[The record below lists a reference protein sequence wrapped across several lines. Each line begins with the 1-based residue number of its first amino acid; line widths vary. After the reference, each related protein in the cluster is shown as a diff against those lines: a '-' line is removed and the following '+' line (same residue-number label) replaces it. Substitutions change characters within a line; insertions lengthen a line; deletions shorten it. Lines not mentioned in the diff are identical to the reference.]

1 MAGTKAVDMFFP
13 PSVPSGTGM
22 LKASAGSSGF
32 AAPFSAQPTGLLKP
46 AVLLVFLITPN
57 PVRTQRMRA
66 SGIRATPYCDI
77 PGNAKAIAGLPVRPN
92 FGDYGNPGDYGNLV
106 HSYLSATSGSTLVA
120 RRAGIK
126 QATRATTAKRTMTDN
141 SVKGSP
147 GLTP

>member
-1 MAGTKAVDMFFP
+1 MAGTKAVDIFFP

-92 FGDYGNPGDYGNLV
+92 FGDFGNPGDYGNLV

-120 RRAGIK
+120 RRAGS
-126 QATRATTAKRTMTDN
+126 QHATMLTASRRTETARR
-141 SVKGSP
+141 VTGSP
-147 GLTP
+147 SFT